1 MSVIQGEVRA
11 SRRQAQHSTSSLS
24 SLGSDER
31 LQFHG
36 ITHLRLPGS
45 TTFLK
50 TDSFISIFCLMPK
63 EGVLDILFYH
73 VFSTNTWCLWQNWK
87 GRKCEGFHILW
98 RTQHLWSII
107 KSPWS
112 LGHCCCHFHHADVH
126 WKRMAQE
133 DPGNCKGRFLTD
145 SGTSGVSLVLE
156 VDVGRLS

>member
-1 MSVIQGEVRA
+1 MRPHLNLIENVECLFKNLFSLKSSCGFMSAVFTRPPLCRGFVASHWVFAVLSASVPMSVIQGEVRA

-36 ITHLRLPGS
+36 ITHLRLPGT

-73 VFSTNTWCLWQNWK
+73 VFSTTHDVCGKTEKEENVRVFTSF
-87 GRKCEGFHILW
+87 GEH
-98 RTQHLWSII
+98 SI
-107 KSPWS
+107 
-112 LGHCCCHFHHADVH
+112 
-126 WKRMAQE
+126 
-133 DPGNCKGRFLTD
+133 
-145 SGTSGVSLVLE
+145 SGV
-156 VDVGRLS
+156 